1 MRKVEL
7 EQGSPEW
14 LEFRK
19 SGIGAS
25 ECAAVFGKCKY
36 NTPLQLWEKKVYDI
50 ETEVTFPMIRG
61 SQMEPIIRE
70 QAEQVLGEKFDPVC
84 GIHDEHEFILASL
97 DGINATGDVIME
109 IKYASKANHSLAA
122 FGKVPDNYL
131 YQVQQQL
138 LVSGAKKALYVS
150 WNSDD
155 LQIVEVFPDSNLH
168 EEMVA
173 KLMEFWEMVCL
184 QIPPASSKKDRVVTE
199 NDQVLRSKKDRVV
212 TENDQVLRFVNIRKQ
227 NDEKIKELKSE
238 NEKVTKQL
246 IELAN
251 GNSIEGEGFKFSQY
265 EKPGSVQY
273 AQIPELSSV
282 DLEQYRKP
290 AITCWKL
297 TVEK

>member
-61 SQMEPIIRE
+61 SQMEPIIRQ
-70 QAEQVLGEKFDPVC
+70 QAEEVLGEKFDPVC
-84 GIHDEHEFILASL
+84 GIYDEHEFILASL
-97 DGINATGDVIME
+97 DGINSEGTVIME
-109 IKYASKANHSLAA
+109 IKYASKVNHALAA
-122 FGKVPDNYL
+122 SGKVPKHYI

-138 LVSGAKKALYVS
+138 LVSGAQKALYVS

-155 LQIVEVFPDSNLH
+155 LQIVEVFPDAKLH
-168 EEMVA
+168 EEMIK

-184 QIPPASSKKDRVVTE
+184 KIPPTRSKKDHVTNE
-199 NDQVLRSKKDRVV
+199 NDQVLK
-212 TENDQVLRFVNIRKQ
+212 FVNIRKQ
-227 NDEKIKELKSE
+227 NDQKLKELKAE
-238 NEKVTKQL
+238 NEKITSKL

-265 EKPGSVQY
+265 ETPGRVQY
-273 AQIPELSSV
+273 AEIPELSGV
-282 DLEQYRKP
+282 DLDQYRKP
-290 AITCWKL
+290 ATTGWKL
-297 TVEK
+297 TLQK